1 MEDNIAP
8 GIHDK
13 LMSIRDHLPGSSA
26 NLTISELTWL
36 CDSSQ
41 QIFLDESPLLALS
54 AHLMICGDTH
64 GQYPDLIRIFDR
76 GGVPPAVQYLFLGD
90 YVDRGRQSIETVSL
104 LLLYKILYPTRV
116 WMLRGN
122 HECSYINRLYGFRD
136 DCNNRYGSGVWE
148 RFCELF
154 NYLPLAAV
162 VDDKIF
168 CVHGGLS
175 PRLESL
181 DQIRN
186 IRRPIEVPEEG
197 LLCDLLWADPS
208 GDSDAEGWA
217 GNERGTSVTFGLD
230 VVLDFCEKFGFD
242 LICRGHQAVM
252 EGFEF
257 PFSERKIVTI
267 FSAPNYCYEFD
278 NHGAFMTVD
287 ENLFCMFQILE
298 PRRYALVGE
307 ERIADRSGT
316 PPRQG
321 HDKLPDF
328 LVGGQPNS
336 ID

>member
-1 MEDNIAP
+1 
-8 GIHDK
+8 
-13 LMSIRDHLPGSSA
+13 
-26 NLTISELTWL
+26 
-36 CDSSQ
+36 
-41 QIFLDESPLLALS
+41 
-54 AHLMICGDTH
+54 MICGDTH

-76 GGVPPAVQYLFLGD
+76 GGVPPTIQYLFLGD

-136 DCNNRYGSGVWE
+136 DCNGRYGPGVWE
-148 RFCELF
+148 RFCALF
-154 NYLPLAAV
+154 NCLPLAAT

-186 IRRPIEVPEEG
+186 ITRPMEVPEEG

-208 GDSDAEGWA
+208 ADPEAEGW
-217 GNERGTSVTFGLD
+217 GENDRGTSVTFGPD
-230 VVLDFCEKFGFD
+230 VVLDFCERFGFD

-252 EGFEF
+252 EGFDF
-257 PFSERKIVTI
+257 PFAEQKIVTI

-278 NHGAFMTVD
+278 NQGAFLTVD
-287 ENLFCMFQILE
+287 EHLFCNFQKLE
-298 PRRYALVGE
+298 PRTYPPFE
-307 ERIADRSGT
+307 EEGIADRPGT
-316 PPRQG
+316 PPRHG
-321 HDKLPDF
+321 CETVADF
-328 LVGGQPNS
+328 LVGVQPTS
-336 ID
+336 VE